1 MKLPTVSVFSRQAQL
16 GGAVCAGAVLL
27 IVSSAQAQIYN
38 VDRSITDGT
47 SSATLIGT
55 LDIPIG
61 SYTIQNASASPFTS
75 VNLTLTV
82 NATIFVLDNALT
94 GIINGTGQFFI
105 DATPTT
111 LTFSTANSDGGDPA
125 DLEFSDTTLLY
136 ANDRY
141 VIGSNADPQFEAAY
155 TAAGSVLSTTVT
167 FPTVFGTAVPE
178 PTTLALAGLGG
189 VCLLVFSRR
198 K

>member
-1 MKLPTVSVFSRQAQL
+1 M

-27 IVSSAQAQIYN
+27 IASSAQAQIYN

-94 GIINGTGQFFI
+94 GIITGTGQFFI

-189 VCLLVFSRR
+189 VCLLLFSRR